1 MDLLRQFAKGEPVF
15 VGQVVFLLFAA
26 IGLNIN
32 EDMAG
37 QLGILVLGGVITWLQ
52 RRNATPAANPAVP
65 TLVVKDGKVGAVP
78 APEPVVTFSG
88 RRV

>member
-1 MDLLRQFAKGEPVF
+1 MDLFKQFAKGEPVV
-15 VGQVVFLLFAA
+15 VGQIVFLLLAA
-26 IGLNIN
+26 IGLNVN

-37 QLGILVLGGVITWLQ
+37 QLGILVLGAVVTWLQ

-78 APEPVVTFSG
+78 PPQPVITFAG
-88 RRV
+88 RRA